1 MDYIIVGTAGH
12 VDHGKTQ
19 LVKALTGV
27 YTDRLKEEKK
37 RGISIELGF
46 APVELD
52 NGQRIGLVDVPGHEK
67 FVKQMLAG
75 VGGMDLVMLVVAA
88 DEGVMPQTQE
98 HLDIIDLLQV
108 KTGIVVV
115 TKADLVDPEWLDLVK
130 EEIQDALKGT
140 VLEDAPMC
148 AVSAVTGF
156 GIAELKK
163 VLQDLATKTP
173 PKTLAG
179 KTRLPIDRVF
189 SISGFG
195 TVVTGTLWSGKVKV
209 NDSLQIVPEGRDTRA
224 RSVQVHGQSVE
235 VALAGQ
241 RVAINLANV
250 EVSEIKRGSVVI
262 TPGALHPSHLI
273 DVELRLLKH
282 AKELTNRTRIRFH
295 VGTSEALG
303 RVVLLDRDVLKPGE
317 TALAQL
323 QLEDVVVSAKGDR
336 FVIRSYSP
344 MHTIGGGVIIEPQG
358 VKLKRFRP
366 EVLEMLKTKLLGTPE
381 ELVTEALQ
389 RKILPLLNYEELAK
403 EVNYPLDKLAE
414 VVEPMVE
421 KGQLFSITVEG
432 VSWFA
437 TKERYEILIS
447 SIKEYLSSFHKQ
459 YPLRVGLAKE
469 ELRSK
474 KFENYPPKLFNGLLN
489 HWREIN
495 ELSISGSLVALADFH
510 PTPNVQE
517 KELLKKI
524 EERYLA
530 NKFQPPVWSEL
541 VSALGIVQN
550 QAEEL
555 LRFLVGQGRLVKVD
569 EGLYFHREALEEAKV
584 KISSHIKEK
593 GSVQLAE
600 VRDMLE
606 SSRKF
611 VLPLLEYL
619 DQIKFTKRIQDKRVL
634 FKKN

>member
-27 YTDRLKEEKK
+27 YTDRLKEEKE

-46 APVELD
+46 APVELE

-67 FVKQMLAG
+67 FIKQMLAG

-108 KTGIVVV
+108 KKGIVVV
-115 TKADLVDPEWLDLVK
+115 TKSDLVDPEWLELVQ
-130 EEIQDALKGT
+130 EEIREALTGT
-140 VLEDAPMC
+140 VLEKAPLC

-156 GIAELKK
+156 GMAELKK
-163 VLQDLATKTP
+163 ELQELAASTP
-173 PKTLAG
+173 PKALTG

-195 TVVTGTLWSGKVKV
+195 TVVTGTLWSGKVKQ
-209 NDSLQIVPEGRDTRA
+209 NDNLQIVPEGIATRA
-224 RSVQVHGQSVE
+224 RSVQVHGEPVE
-235 VALAGQ
+235 EALAGQ

-250 EVSEIKRGSVVI
+250 EVSDIARGSVVI
-262 TPGALHPSHLI
+262 TPGTLHPSHLI
-273 DVELRLLKH
+273 DVELKLLKQ
-282 AKELTNRTRIRFH
+282 AKELANRTRIRFH

-323 QLEDVVVSAKGDR
+323 QLEEVVVSAKGDR

-358 VKLKRFRP
+358 VKLKRFKP
-366 EVLEMLKTKLLGTPE
+366 EVLEMLKTKLVGTPE
-381 ELVTEALQ
+381 ELILKELQ
-389 RKILPLLNYEELAK
+389 AKDMPFVNLDELAK
-403 EVNYPLDKLAE
+403 LVSMPSAQLAE
-414 VVEPMVE
+414 ITENMTSQGE
-421 KGQLFSITVEG
+421 LFSIPVENQN
-432 VSWFA
+432 WLA
-437 TKERYEILIS
+437 ARERYEHLLAVVKDILNN
-447 SIKEYLSSFHKQ
+447 YHQQ

-474 KFENYPPKLFNGLLN
+474 KFNKYPPKLFNGLLAYWQEN
-489 HWREIN
+489 N
-495 ELSISGSLVALADFH
+495 ELSLNGSMIALAGFK
-510 PTPNVQE
+510 PTLTPQAE
-517 KELLKKI
+517 QLAKKI
-524 EERYLA
+524 EDSYLTS
-530 NKFQPPVWSEL
+530 KFQPPMWSEL
-541 VSALGIVQN
+541 FPNLGINQR

-555 LRFLVGQGRLVKVD
+555 LRYLIGQGYLVKITED
-569 EGLYFHREALEEAKV
+569 LYFHSEAIQEAKNIV
-584 KISSHIKEK
+584 ASHIKAN
-593 GSVQLAE
+593 GAVQLAE
-600 VRDMLE
+600 VRDLLG
-606 SSRKF
+606 SSRKY
-611 VLPLLEYL
+611 VLPLLEYF
-619 DQIKFTKRIQDKRVL
+619 DQIKFTRRVQDKRIL
-634 FKKN
+634 FKNS

>member
-1 MDYIIVGTAGH
+1 MGTAGH

-282 AKELTNRTRIRFH
+282 AKELTRTRIRFH

-303 RVVLLDRDVLKPGE
+303 RVVLLDRGCP
-317 TALAQL
+317 
-323 QLEDVVVSAKGDR
+323 
-336 FVIRSYSP
+336 
-344 MHTIGGGVIIEPQG
+344 
-358 VKLKRFRP
+358 
-366 EVLEMLKTKLLGTPE
+366 
-381 ELVTEALQ
+381 
-389 RKILPLLNYEELAK
+389 
-403 EVNYPLDKLAE
+403 
-414 VVEPMVE
+414 
-421 KGQLFSITVEG
+421 
-432 VSWFA
+432 
-437 TKERYEILIS
+437 
-447 SIKEYLSSFHKQ
+447 
-459 YPLRVGLAKE
+459 
-469 ELRSK
+469 
-474 KFENYPPKLFNGLLN
+474 
-489 HWREIN
+489 
-495 ELSISGSLVALADFH
+495 
-510 PTPNVQE
+510 
-517 KELLKKI
+517 
-524 EERYLA
+524 
-530 NKFQPPVWSEL
+530 
-541 VSALGIVQN
+541 
-550 QAEEL
+550 
-555 LRFLVGQGRLVKVD
+555 
-569 EGLYFHREALEEAKV
+569 
-584 KISSHIKEK
+584 
-593 GSVQLAE
+593 
-600 VRDMLE
+600 
-606 SSRKF
+606 
-611 VLPLLEYL
+611 
-619 DQIKFTKRIQDKRVL
+619 
-634 FKKN
+634 